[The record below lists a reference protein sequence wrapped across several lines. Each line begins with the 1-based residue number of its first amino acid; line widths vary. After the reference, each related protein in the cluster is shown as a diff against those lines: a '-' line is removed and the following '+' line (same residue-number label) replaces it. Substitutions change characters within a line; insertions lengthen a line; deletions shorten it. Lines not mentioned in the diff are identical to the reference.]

1 MAGGYAVPAVG
12 DLAVLVQRLKALES
26 RVRELERPS
35 GSQDIRSVELLR
47 ESATYSSVGGEAKVD
62 LTVPT
67 SNRVDYSGAPSV
79 TFTVSRS
86 MRAQISV
93 SASSQSL
100 VAAADTT
107 AEVVVEAYGGATRY
121 VLLFEKFKSGAPI
134 AQTRNGFAS
143 AVIVFP
149 AGEHTITTKGYAQLL
164 DASATDK
171 LFAFQIT
178 LTVAILGE
186 A

>member
-1 MAGGYAVPAVG
+1 MAGGYTVPPVG
-12 DLAVLVQRLKALES
+12 DFGVLVQRLKGLES
-26 RVRELERPS
+26 RVRELERPT

-47 ESATYSSVGGEAKVD
+47 ESATYSSVGGAATVD

-67 SNRVDYSGAPSV
+67 TNRVDYSGAPTV
-79 TFTVSRS
+79 TFTVSRA

-100 VAAADTT
+100 IAAADTT
-107 AEVVVEAYGGATRY
+107 AEVVVEAYEGATRY

-134 AQTRNGFAS
+134 AQTRNGYAS

-149 AGEHTITTKGYAQLL
+149 AGTHTITTEGYAQLL
-164 DASATDK
+164 DATATDK
-171 LFAFQIT
+171 LFAFEIT
-178 LTVAILGE
+178 LTVAVLGE